1 VAIPNAIAATGQA
14 IVALIAGAMPHEE
27 LAATQFELYQAMDF
41 SGPYV
46 AHSEDVPG
54 GRVRKPPLTS
64 LASFP
69 RRPDASR
76 RIRQ

>member
-41 SGPYV
+41 QGPTLPIRKTFRV
-46 AHSEDVPG
+46 GMFANHHSHRLRRSHVVLTQAG
-54 GRVRKPPLTS
+54 G
-64 LASFP
+64 
-69 RRPDASR
+69 
-76 RIRQ
+76 